1 MSVPAETNMELT
13 ECERQTVTAQMGEE
27 TSPLPV
33 PCGGRVGNLGI
44 AAAKLKNAI
53 SNSRRSMLHMM
64 LSMR

>member
-1 MSVPAETNMELT
+1 
-13 ECERQTVTAQMGEE
+13 MGEE

-33 PCGGRVGNLGI
+33 PCGGHVGNLGI